1 MRTLPSGSGAAGKN
15 ARTVLIDPTP
25 DIENKPSLTA
35 AEATPGTA
43 PSAAAVAIAAT
54 RTTTLRLI
62 TALLFA

>member
-1 MRTLPSGSGAAGKN
+1 
-15 ARTVLIDPTP
+15 VLIDPTP